1 MKSFHAL
8 GQTLIV
14 AALALAGAAAH
25 SQAGVNPTSVVLGQ
39 TLALT
44 GPGSSLARFF
54 HHGAKLYFD
63 NVNAAGGINGRK
75 IELVTLD
82 DQGNPATTV
91 ANTKKL
97 LDQGVLSLFGF
108 YGSPQVT
115 AA

>member
-1 MKSFHAL
+1 MKTFHAL
-8 GQTLIV
+8 RQTLIV
-14 AALALAGAAAH
+14 AVLALAGAAAH
-25 SQAGVNPTSVVLGQ
+25 SQTGVSPTSVVLGQ

-44 GPGSSLARFF
+44 GPGSSLARYF
-54 HHGAKLYFD
+54 HQGAKLYFD